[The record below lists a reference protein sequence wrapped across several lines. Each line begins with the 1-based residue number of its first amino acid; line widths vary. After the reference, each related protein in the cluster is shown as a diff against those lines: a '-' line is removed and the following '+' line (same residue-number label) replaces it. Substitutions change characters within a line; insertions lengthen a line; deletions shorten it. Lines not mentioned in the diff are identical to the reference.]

1 MRCAICIRQE
11 RGFGWFNPGM
21 PLFSPQHQKSH
32 RKFCSMRCQDIYA
45 TQRRRH
51 AMIDPTPLERAAL
64 QACLKPMGELMA
76 EIGFDVPPAR
86 YSREHAL
93 QLIEVIVTAFQERIV
108 AASADAPEV
117 PF

>member
-1 MRCAICIRQE
+1 MRCAICIRQA
-11 RGFGWFNPGM
+11 RGFGWFDTREA
-21 PLFSPQHQKSH
+21 LFTHQRHKSY
-32 RKFCSMRCQDIYA
+32 RKFCSMHCQNIYA
-45 TQRRRH
+45 AQQRRRI
-51 AMIDPTPLERAAL
+51 MIDPTPLERAAL

-86 YSREHAL
+86 YSREQAL

-108 AASADAPEV
+108 ATAADNVEI

>member
-1 MRCAICIRQE
+1 
-11 RGFGWFNPGM
+11 
-21 PLFSPQHQKSH
+21 
-32 RKFCSMRCQDIYA
+32 MRCQNIYA

-76 EIGFDVPPAR
+76 EIGFDVPPAH
-86 YSREHAL
+86 YSREQAL

-108 AASADAPEV
+108 TASADASEV